1 MKELRCLKGV
11 VSRFH
16 DSFFTSC
23 VCTTEY
29 NAYEN
34 DSFLEFNFP
43 QEKCLSVEI
52 VRMSKA
58 KGHLVSMRIQKGP
71 CSFFQF
77 VSTILN
83 AISIVP

>member
-1 MKELRCLKGV
+1 MMKELRCLKGV

-16 DSFFTSC
+16 DSFSTSSC

-34 DSFLEFNFP
+34 DSISILKFNFS
-43 QEKCLSVEI
+43 QEKCLTVEI

-58 KGHLVSMRIQKGP
+58 KGHLLSM
-71 CSFFQF
+71 
-77 VSTILN
+77 
-83 AISIVP
+83 